1 MFKLCVWF
9 LLLLD
14 SVSSKK
20 QKHTLLSWVFV
31 GCQYDGERIFTSES
45 TPKRSPV
52 WCKTSGRKNR
62 KEGGIRWVG
71 VALVSFKEELK
82 YEYGEATLRALPKG
96 CLD

>member
-1 MFKLCVWF
+1 MCV
-9 LLLLD
+9 
-14 SVSSKK
+14 VSTSLGQCELKETK
-20 QKHTLLSWVFV
+20 AHSAVLVFV

-71 VALVSFKEELK
+71 VALASFKEELK